1 MFCHISQLGLFKWSS
16 NMRNKIITVYKLI
29 LPCQD
34 EVLREFLSLNKIK
47 AKNDRRW
54 YHYLSVTEVQYK
66 TKTFIKAIK
75 NY

>member
-1 MFCHISQLGLFKWSS
+1 
-16 NMRNKIITVYKLI
+16 MRNKIITVYKLI